1 MRIRR
6 NLAHNKKSLASNLT
20 ALSLSLL
27 VPLKALAFSPFVV
40 QDIRVTG
47 LQSAEPGMVFS
58 YLPVGVGGTFT
69 EDQATDTVQRLYA
82 TGLFDDVN
90 ISTQNRIVDV
100 QVVERPIVS
109 SLIYEGMNAFND
121 KDLNTSLLQVGFG
134 EGRALNPATLDR
146 AKEEIRS
153 QYILKGHYG
162 ATIDHTLTPLPG
174 NRVGVSFQIQ
184 EGGRA
189 SIADIN
195 FVGNETYSSSTLR
208 KQMVQT
214 TPGYMTWF
222 TGSHRFSREGLESDT
237 QNLRN
242 FYLDRGY
249 LDFYISE
256 PQVSISTDRQDIT
269 LNFTVDEG
277 SPYTIRKLQLA
288 GDLLG
293 LNDELRGLI
302 VQSDGQ
308 VYSNR
313 RSEETVRRIESR
325 LGELGYAL
333 AQVNVVPVTD
343 PETNQVDV
351 TYFVNPGNRIYVR
364 RINIGGNVRTRDVVI
379 RREIRQQESAWY
391 DEARLDASRDRIDR
405 LGYFNT
411 VDLTQSAVPG
421 TNDQVD
427 INVNVKE
434 KPTGLINLGVG
445 YGSSDKLSFMGG
457 INQDNIFGSGTNLGL
472 QINTGRYN
480 RSAVVHHTDP
490 YFTSSGISRTT
501 SLYFREHRPYNDYV
515 YDQDERTYKVRTYGF
530 GMNFGVPIS
539 EHDRVFMG
547 ATYEHNRVTLPA
559 RGSLEAEYTV
569 IPEAYR
575 DYVEHYGESTNTV
588 LFNVGWAK
596 DTRDSALAPTRGYR
610 TSLDAVV
617 GVGDLNYWVTSAA
630 GQYYLPL
637 GDSFTLAF
645 NASVDYGR
653 AFSGS
658 DPFPVIKNMYAGGIG
673 SVRGYDGSSLGPR
686 DPWSGDFLGG
696 SSRVLAN
703 VQLYLPFPGT
713 NQDRTLRWFLFADA
727 GKIDTT
733 GASECYTGNAQY
745 GGIVTEPC
753 DWRFSAGIGLSWQSP
768 MGPLEI
774 SWANPINSKEG
785 DKKQQFQFQIGTS
798 F

>member
-1 MRIRR
+1 MRIRQ
-6 NLAHNKKSLASNLT
+6 NFTHNKKSLALNLT
-20 ALSLSLL
+20 AFSLALL
-27 VPLKALAFSPFVV
+27 MPLKSLAFSPFVV

-69 EDQATDTVQRLYA
+69 EEQATETVQRLYA

-90 ISTQNRIVDV
+90 IHTQNRIVDI
-100 QVVERPIVS
+100 QVVERPIIT

-121 KDLNTSLLQVGFG
+121 KELNTSLLAVGFG
-134 EGRALNPATLDR
+134 EGRALNPALLDR
-146 AKEEIRS
+146 AKDEIRS

-162 ATIDHTLTPLPG
+162 ATIEHTLTPLPG
-174 NRVGVSFQIQ
+174 NRVGVSFQVQ

-189 SIADIN
+189 RISDIN
-195 FVGNETYSSSTLR
+195 FVGNEAYSSSTLR

-214 TPGYMTWF
+214 TPGYMTWL

-237 QNLRN
+237 KNLRD
-242 FYLDRGY
+242 FYLNRGY
-249 LDFYISE
+249 LDFHISE
-256 PQVSISTDRQDIT
+256 PQVSISTDRQDIA

-277 SPYTIRKLQLA
+277 EQYTIRKQQLA
-288 GDLLG
+288 GDLMG
-293 LNDELRGLI
+293 LNDELHDLI
-302 VQSDGQ
+302 VQREGQ
-308 VYSNR
+308 VFNNSR
-313 RSEETVRRIESR
+313 AQETGRRIESR
-325 LGELGYAL
+325 FGELGYAL
-333 AQVNVVPVTD
+333 AEVNVVPITD

-364 RINIGGNVRTRDVVI
+364 RINIGGNVRTRDEVI
-379 RREIRQQESAWY
+379 RREVRQQESAWY
-391 DEARLDASRDRIDR
+391 DEARLSTSRDRIDR

-411 VDLTQSAVPG
+411 VDLTQTAVPG
-421 TNDQVD
+421 TSDQVD
-427 INVNVKE
+427 INIDVKE

-445 YGSSDKLSFMGG
+445 YGSTDKLSFMAG
-457 INQDNIFGSGTNLGL
+457 ISQDNIFGSGTNLGL

-480 RSAVVHHTDP
+480 RSGVIHHTDP

-501 SLYFREHRPYNDYV
+501 SLYFRESRPYNDYV
-515 YDQDERTYKVRTYGF
+515 YDMDERTYRIRTYGF

-539 EHDRVFMG
+539 EYDRVFVG
-547 ATYEHNRVTLPA
+547 ATFEQNRVTLPKEDHL
-559 RGSLEAEYTV
+559 GYVV

-575 DYVEHYGESTNTV
+575 EFVKHYGETSNV
-588 LFNVGWAK
+588 FLFNAGWTK
-596 DTRDSALAPTRGYR
+596 DTRDSGLAPTRGYR

-617 GVGDLNYWVTSAA
+617 GVGDLSYWVTSAS

-637 GDSFTLAF
+637 GKNFTLAF

-653 AFSGS
+653 SFNNSK
-658 DPFPVIKNMYAGGIG
+658 PFPVIKNMYAGGIG
-673 SVRGYDGSSLGPR
+673 SVRGYDGASLGPR
-686 DPWSGDFLGG
+686 DPVSGDFLGG

-727 GKIDTT
+727 GKVNTT
-733 GASECYTGNAQY
+733 GSGTCSTGNDRY
-745 GGIVTEPC
+745 GGVVEDPC
-753 DWRFSAGIGLSWQSP
+753 DWRYSAGVGLSWQSP

-774 SWANPINSKEG
+774 SWANPINSKPG
-785 DKKQQFQFQIGTS
+785 DEKQQFQFQIGTS

>member
-1 MRIRR
+1 MRIRP
-6 NLAHNKKSLASNLT
+6 NFTHNKKSLALNLS
-20 ALSLSLL
+20 ALSLAFLM
-27 VPLKALAFSPFVV
+27 PLKSLAFSPFVV

-69 EDQATDTVQRLYA
+69 EEQATDTVQRLYA
-82 TGLFDDVN
+82 TGLFDDVTIN
-90 ISTQNRIVDV
+90 TNNRVVDI
-100 QVVERPIVS
+100 QVIERPIVS

-121 KDLNTSLLQVGFG
+121 KQLNASLLEVGFG
-134 EGRALNPATLDR
+134 EGRPLNPALLDR
-146 AKEEIRS
+146 AKEEVRS

-189 SIADIN
+189 RIKDIN
-195 FVGNETYSSSTLR
+195 FVGNEAYSSSALR
-208 KQMVQT
+208 RQMMQT

-222 TGSHRFSREGLESDT
+222 TGSHRFSREGLEQDT

-242 FYLDRGY
+242 FYMNRGY

-256 PQVSISTDRQDIT
+256 PQVTISTDRNDIT

-277 SPYTIRKLQLA
+277 EPYTIRKQQLA
-288 GDLLG
+288 GDLMG
-293 LNDELRGLI
+293 LNEELRGLI
-302 VQSDGQ
+302 VQREGQ
-308 VYSNR
+308 VFDNSR
-313 RSEETVRRIESR
+313 AQETVRRIQSR
-325 LGELGYAL
+325 FGELGYAL
-333 AQVNVVPVTD
+333 AEVNIHPITD

-364 RINIGGNVRTRDVVI
+364 RINIGGNVRTRDEVI
-379 RREIRQQESAWY
+379 RRELRQQESAWY
-391 DEARLDASRDRIDR
+391 DEARLNTSRDRIDR

-411 VDLTQSAVPG
+411 IDITQVPVAG
-421 TNDQVD
+421 TADQID
-427 INVNVKE
+427 INVDVKE

-445 YGSSDKLSFMGG
+445 YGSSDKLSFMAG
-457 INQDNIFGSGTNLGL
+457 ISQDNIFGSGTNLGL
-472 QINTGRYN
+472 QVNTGRYN
-480 RSAVVHHTDP
+480 RAGVIHHTDP

-501 SLYFREHRPYNDYV
+501 SLYFRENRPYNDFV
-515 YDQDERTYKVRTYGF
+515 YDQDDRTYKVRSYGF

-539 EHDRVFMG
+539 EYDRVFLG
-547 ATYEHNRVTLPA
+547 ATFENNRITLPKEDHQ
-559 RGSLEAEYTV
+559 GVVV

-575 DYVEHYGESTNTV
+575 DFVDEYGENTNV
-588 LFNVGWAK
+588 FLLNAGWTK

-617 GVGDLNYWVTSAA
+617 GLGDFNYWVGSAS

-637 GDSFTLAF
+637 GDRFTLAF

-653 AFSGS
+653 SFNSNK
-658 DPFPVIKNMYAGGIG
+658 PFPVIKNMYGGGIG
-673 SVRGYDGSSLGPR
+673 SVRGYEGSSLGSR
-686 DPWSGDFLGG
+686 DPVSGDYLGG
-696 SSRVLAN
+696 SSRILAN

-713 NQDRTLRWFLFADA
+713 NQDRTLRWFVFADA
-727 GKIDTT
+727 GKVNTT
-733 GASECYTGNAQY
+733 GSTTCYTGNATY
-745 GGIVTEPC
+745 GGIVEDPC
-753 DWRFSAGIGLSWQSP
+753 GWRYSAGVGLSWQSP
-768 MGPLEI
+768 LGPLEI
-774 SWANPINSKEG
+774 SWAKPLSSKPG
-785 DKKQQFQFQIGTS
+785 DEKQQFQFQIGTS